1 MTWWLNTTFFI
12 RTITTVIK
20 SITMEFLADAQIV
33 GTPELI
39 DKAVAS
45 LLTCRKITTLIT
57 HGLQQFLESWY
68 MAFLPIYVCEKN
80 LSIMTSDFYY
90 LRLLCYMS

>member
-1 MTWWLNTTFFI
+1 MTWWMNTSYFI

-39 DKAVAS
+39 NRAVAR
-45 LLTCRKITTLIT
+45 LLTCKKITMLVTN
-57 HGLQQFLESWY
+57 GLQGFLES
-68 MAFLPIYVCEKN
+68 
-80 LSIMTSDFYY
+80 
-90 LRLLCYMS
+90 